1 MKKIIA
7 LILTLT
13 FVILCCASCNNE
25 EPNNDPVGENLEVE
39 GTNFIFRLTAD
50 DSGKPVAATIY
61 MWTEFLDTITVPET
75 VEYNGHVY
83 PITAV
88 GFGQGVT
95 ADPSSLKHL
104 VLSKNVKAV
113 ADNAFGTCQ
122 NLSTIA
128 FNEGL
133 ETIGAGA
140 FAATA
145 ITTLEFPSTLKEIG
159 KGAFTNCLGLK
170 TVLFNKGI
178 ATIADSSFLCCP
190 SVETISIPR
199 AFSDKIEAIFP
210 YSTTITDGTC
220 KVVFPD

>member
-13 FVILCCASCNNE
+13 FVILCCASCKNE
-25 EPNNDPVGENLEVE
+25 EPNNDPVGVNLEGE
-39 GTNFIFRLTAD
+39 NFIFRLTAD

-61 MWTEFLDTITVPET
+61 MWTEVLDTITVPET

-83 PITAV
+83 PVTAI

-95 ADPSSLKHL
+95 ADPGALESL
-104 VLSKNVKAV
+104 VLSKNVKTV
-113 ADNAFGTCQ
+113 ADNAFGTCT
-122 NLSTIA
+122 NLSA
-128 FNEGL
+128 VVFNEGI
-133 ETIGAGA
+133 EVIGEGA
-140 FAATA
+140 FAATS

-159 KGAFTNCLGLK
+159 KGAFTNCLYLK

-178 ATIADSSFLCCP
+178 TTIADSSFLCCP

-199 AFSDKIEAIFP
+199 AFSGKIEAIFP
-210 YSTTITDGTC
+210 YSTTVTEGTC
-220 KVVFPD
+220 QVVYPD